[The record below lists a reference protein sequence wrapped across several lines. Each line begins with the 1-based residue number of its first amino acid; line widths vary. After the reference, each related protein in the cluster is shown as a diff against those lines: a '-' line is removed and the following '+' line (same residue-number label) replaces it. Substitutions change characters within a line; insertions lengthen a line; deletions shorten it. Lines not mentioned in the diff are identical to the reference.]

1 MWRSPDRLDT
11 IRCWLGVDSPR
22 EPWIGQSIILQ
33 WIIEL
38 DSTIETPGKLPSL
51 AALRAFE
58 SAARLGSIGK
68 AAAELFVTPGAVS
81 HQIKGLEEQLGFA
94 LFARQGRG
102 IQLTADGQR
111 LACKMNALL
120 VEVAR
125 EISAIQRDMSRQRL
139 VVTVLP
145 SFAARWLTP
154 RLGRFIDRHPDIELW
169 IQTSKQVEDLVA
181 GGLDLAIRMGKG
193 NWPGLHLERFA
204 DDCCLVVASPHLVGG
219 LPAKPADLA
228 GRLLLRS
235 DSEPWQPWFAL
246 AGLDWPEPTQGLV
259 FNDSSLLVQAAIDG
273 QGIAMARD
281 SLVRDDIAAGR
292 LVQLFDLTLPMDKFY
307 WLVTPSPPPYR
318 PALQTFVDWLREE
331 IKQ

>member
-1 MWRSPDRLDT
+1 M
-11 IRCWLGVDSPR
+11 
-22 EPWIGQSIILQ
+22 
-33 WIIEL
+33 
-38 DSTIETPGKLPSL
+38 IETPGKLPSL

-58 SAARLGSIGK
+58 AAARTGSIAR

-81 HQIKGLEEQLGFA
+81 HQIKALEEQLGFA

-111 LACKMNALL
+111 LANKMNTLL
-120 VEVAR
+120 VDVAR
-125 EISAIQRDMSRQRL
+125 EISQIQRDMSRQRL
-139 VVTVLP
+139 IVTVLP

-154 RLGRFIDRHPDIELW
+154 RLGRFIDQYPDIELW

-181 GGLDLAIRMGKG
+181 SGIDMAIRMGRG
-193 NWPGLHLERFA
+193 SWPGVHQERFA
-204 DDCCLVVASPHLVGG
+204 DEFCLVVASPTLAGG
-219 LPAKPADLA
+219 LPATPVDMA
-228 GRLLLRS
+228 GRPLLRA
-235 DSEPWQPWFAL
+235 DSEPWRPWFEL
-246 AGLDWPEPTQGLV
+246 AGLDWPEPTQGLL

-273 QGIAMARD
+273 RGIALARD

-318 PALQTFVDWLREE
+318 PALQTFIDWLREE
-331 IKQ
+331 IKH